1 MMDASNFLKFI
12 FKSNLFFNNFLYGY
26 VWYTTTPH
34 LPKEENSETL
44 N

>member
-1 MMDASNFLKFI
+1 MMNACNFLKFI

-26 VWYTTTPH
+26 VWYTATH
-34 LPKEENSETL
+34 RLPKEENSETL

>member
-1 MMDASNFLKFI
+1 MMNACNFLKFI

-26 VWYTTTPH
+26 VWYTTIH
-34 LPKEENSETL
+34 RLPKEENSETL